1 MEACVGCAPVDS
13 FANVCS
19 RDVYLILATRR
30 AAISRWMWTSPA
42 ASPVASP
49 RGEVDFPPCFYH
61 CRFIHYILSYSYS
74 CLQCGHSVLAG
85 RGIIV
90 LFAGGFY
97 SPGSPSSHL
106 WRLFS
111 LHVYDLNANAM
122 TESLTGVFLGQGLRT
137 FRIGSNVLGLTFAVD
152 VQERTLMQWALCS

>member
-1 MEACVGCAPVDS
+1 MQTLLAFAWAFTSMPRLNVLGEQTVVHVASLPGQGMEACVGCAPVDS

-49 RGEVDFPPCFYH
+49 RGEVEFPPCFNH

-74 CLQCGHSVLAG
+74 CLHCGHSVLAG

-90 LFAGGFY
+90 LFAGGFTRQAALPPI
-97 SPGSPSSHL
+97 SGACL
-106 WRLFS
+106 
-111 LHVYDLNANAM
+111 
-122 TESLTGVFLGQGLRT
+122 VFMSV
-137 FRIGSNVLGLTFAVD
+137 I
-152 VQERTLMQWALCS
+152 